1 MQERITRLVRKRRK
15 GTCNKSEI
23 NLSCFFFFFFFQ
35 FYRCRLLFVKIR
47 DPFLFIY
54 LFFFRNL
61 PFAKSGHSAELWTG
75 FDLSR
80 GHVAGAECQMR
91 ACTYVHGNESILR
104 SLPSRLAEVVK
115 DIRYS
120 RANRSNNVS
129 VPRISRVPVRFFL
142 FFFIKQ
148 EKMSISPGDV
158 GLICGGRRCN
168 NNLCA
173 ADYYWKQRGEAT

>member
-1 MQERITRLVRKRRK
+1 
-15 GTCNKSEI
+15 
-23 NLSCFFFFFFFQ
+23 
-35 FYRCRLLFVKIR
+35 
-47 DPFLFIY
+47 
-54 LFFFRNL
+54 
-61 PFAKSGHSAELWTG
+61 
-75 FDLSR
+75 
-80 GHVAGAECQMR
+80 MR

-158 GLICGGRRCN
+158 GLICGGRRCALQIIIESN
-168 NNLCA
+168 EGRPRNHPSTITHAIYIYREIYIYTCIC
-173 ADYYWKQRGEAT
+173 DIYYTDIAPLLQK